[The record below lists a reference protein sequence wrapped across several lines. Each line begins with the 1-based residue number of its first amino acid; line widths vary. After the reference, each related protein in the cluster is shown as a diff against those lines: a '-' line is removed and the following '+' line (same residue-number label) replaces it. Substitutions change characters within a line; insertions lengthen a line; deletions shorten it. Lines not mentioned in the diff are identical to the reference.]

1 MIHVKRD
8 VCDNCGKC
16 EEVCYP
22 NALYITGKDYTVD
35 ELVTRLLQDRRLYE
49 KSGGGVT
56 ISGGECLCQPE
67 FTTAVF
73 KRLKEEG
80 IHTACDTTGFVQW
93 EILEKTLPYVDL
105 YLYDLKHM
113 DSEKHKAVV
122 GVPNDLI
129 LENAKKLAEAGGK
142 MQIRIPTIPMFNND
156 EDNIRKTAQFIA
168 DLGDAVEITQLL
180 PYHNLGVMKYLRI
193 SDEPVAEATPPTEEF
208 MQGLKKIMEEYGI
221 KVTIH

>member
-1 MIHVKRD
+1 M
-8 VCDNCGKC
+8 
-16 EEVCYP
+16 E
-22 NALYITGKDYTVD
+22 
-35 ELVTRLLQDRRLYE
+35 
-49 KSGGGVT
+49 
-56 ISGGECLCQPE
+56 
-67 FTTAVF
+67 
-73 KRLKEEG
+73 
-80 IHTACDTTGFVQW
+80 
-93 EILEKTLPYVDL
+93 
-105 YLYDLKHM
+105 
-113 DSEKHKAVV
+113 SEKHKAVV